1 MWTVGRTSTEVSRRA
16 LIAATLAAPAVARAQ
31 GGFPDRPVRFV
42 VPYSAGGG
50 TDVTAREVA
59 QRLTPL
65 LGQPVIIE
73 NRTGANTAVGAE
85 YVARAR
91 PDGYTL
97 YFAGASSVVVPPLVW
112 RRLPYG
118 PQDFAPVSLILTQPY
133 GMGVGP
139 WAAASVP
146 QVIERMRAAPGTWSF
161 GHTGTGGIGHL
172 LGERLMA
179 ATDTRMVSV
188 PYRGF
193 AQTVVDII
201 GQRLQM
207 TFEAVNNILSFH
219 RDNSVK
225 VLAITSDRRVPQL
238 PDVPTFTEI
247 GLPQMEVV
255 SWLAVFA
262 PAATPAPIVN
272 RLSELIRQ
280 VVDSQS
286 FKDYALTQVQFAQGM
301 TPEQLRDYMARD
313 IAAWRRVIEPLNLQ
327 VE

>member
-1 MWTVGRTSTEVSRRA
+1 MWTAARTSTEPSRRA
-16 LIAATLAAPAVARAQ
+16 LIAAALALPALARGQ

-59 QRLTPL
+59 QRLSPL

-85 YVARAR
+85 HVARAR

-118 PQDFAPVSLILTQPY
+118 PQDFAPVSLILKQPY

-139 WAAASVP
+139 WAASSVP
-146 QVIERMRAAPGTWSF
+146 DLIERMRAAPGTYSF

-179 ATDTRMVSV
+179 ATNTRMVSV

-201 GQRLQM
+201 GRRLQM

-219 RDNSVK
+219 RDGSVR

-262 PAATPAPIVN
+262 PAATPAPVVA
-272 RLSELIRQ
+272 RLSEAIRT
-280 VVDSQS
+280 VVDSPS
-286 FKDYALTQVQFAQGM
+286 FRDYALSQVQFAEGS
-301 TPEQLRDYMARD
+301 TPEALRDYMARD
-313 IAAWRRVIEPLNLQ
+313 IEAWRRVIEPLNLQ

>member
-1 MWTVGRTSTEVSRRA
+1 MWTEAPTSTDLTRRG
-16 LIAATLAAPAVARAQ
+16 LIAATLAAPGIARAQ

-59 QRLTPL
+59 QRLSPI
-65 LGQPVIIE
+65 LGQPVIVE
-73 NRTGANTAVGAE
+73 TRSGANTAVGAE

-97 YFAGASSVVVPPLVW
+97 YFAGASSLVVPPLVW

-118 PQDFAPVSLILTQPY
+118 PQDFAPVSLVLTQPY
-133 GMGVGP
+133 GIGVGP
-139 WAAASVP
+139 WAATSVP
-146 QVIERMRAAPGTWSF
+146 QLVERMRAAPGSFSF
-161 GHTGTGGIGHL
+161 GHTGTGAIGHL

-179 ATDTRMVSV
+179 ATGTRMVSV

-193 AQTVVDII
+193 SNTVVDII

-219 RDNSVK
+219 RDGSVR

-238 PDVPTFTEI
+238 PDVPTFTEV

-255 SWLAVFA
+255 SWLAIFA
-262 PAATPAPIVN
+262 PAATPAPVVA
-272 RLSELIRQ
+272 RLSEAVRQ
-280 VVDSQS
+280 VVDSDG
-286 FKDYALTQVQFAQGM
+286 FKEYALAQVQFAQGM
-301 TPEQLRDYMARD
+301 TPEALRDYMARD